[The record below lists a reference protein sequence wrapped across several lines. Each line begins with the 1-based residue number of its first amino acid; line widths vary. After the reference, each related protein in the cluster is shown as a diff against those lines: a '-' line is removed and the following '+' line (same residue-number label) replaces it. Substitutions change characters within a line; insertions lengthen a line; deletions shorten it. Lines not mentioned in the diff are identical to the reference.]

1 MNELQNFRVLIVE
14 DDEEDFMLTRDLLRD
29 IKGYAYAIEWAR
41 TFEEGL
47 SAMRKNLQD
56 ICLVDF
62 RLGAHDGVELL
73 QAARTAGAEAP
84 VILITGAGHEDADHA
99 AMKAGAADYLVKGQI
114 EAQTLERAIRYA
126 IERKRE
132 ASLAAFEQAR
142 LAAFGAQVGLILT
155 SRATL
160 SVILEKC
167 AGAMAQYLNA
177 ALAQVWICDAGE
189 KVMHLS
195 ASAGPKAAAAMSAE
209 VDLTLKALLGGQTVF
224 IPDLAAD
231 QGFGLPVWVRL
242 GLPPWVQSEGL
253 VSFAAYPLMLEG
265 RLVGCMSLYASDPIS
280 ETVLQ
285 ELGSVA
291 NGVALCIQRKQA
303 EDALDASESRY
314 RSVVANIKE
323 VVFQISEFG
332 YWSFLNPAWTEIT
345 GFAVTDTLEKPFV
358 DYFHPEDRTPA
369 RALFVK
375 LINGEVEYC
384 SFEARLLTHHA
395 EPRWAALYLRLTRNE
410 SGLVLGAS
418 GSLSDIT
425 DRKQAE
431 VQVQKLAAFPRVN
444 PNPVLEFTARAELS
458 YANHAAVELARSLGK
473 GQILEILPDGVAGI
487 VSDCL
492 ARGAK
497 HLGELVVIND
507 RTISWSFF
515 PVADNNV
522 VHCYG
527 NEITEMLSLE
537 NQYRHAQKLE
547 SVGQMAAG
555 IAHDYNN
562 VLTIIQGY
570 ADCLLVKVN
579 GDESMTNPLKQI
591 SGAAR
596 RATVLTRKLLTF
608 SRKQVIQARP
618 LDLNAIL
625 LDFGKMLPRLLG
637 EDITLNT
644 MYAEKLPSIKA
655 DDGMIEQVVMNLA
668 VNARDAMPKGGCL
681 TITTAVTEIRS
692 NYVAHQPEARVGSF
706 VTLTVQDTGCGMDA
720 KTLARIFEPFF
731 STKEVG
737 RGTGLGLATVYGI
750 AKQHQGWVEVTS
762 EVGIGTTFRVF
773 FPALKAVAVE
783 TDDQNDSLMIARG
796 GRETILL
803 VEDEPMLREL
813 VSKVLKGYDYR
824 VLEAE
829 TGAQALQLWET
840 SQGKVDLLLTD
851 MVMPGG
857 VSGAEL
863 AQKLRKRKSDL
874 RVIYSSGY
882 STEIGG
888 RSLSE
893 NDPMFLAKPYRPP
906 QLAQRIRKCLDN
918 PPLPILELATA

>member
-1 MNELQNFRVLIVE
+1 MNELRNCRVLIVE

-29 IKGYAYAIEWAR
+29 IKGGGYAIEWAR

-47 SAMRKNLQD
+47 NAMRKNHQD

-62 RLGAHDGVELL
+62 QLGAQNGVELL
-73 QAARTAGAEAP
+73 QMARAAGAEAP
-84 VILITGAGHEDADHA
+84 VIMVTGAGHEDADHA

-114 EAQTLERAIRYA
+114 EAPSLERTIRYA
-126 IERKRE
+126 IERKR
-132 ASLAAFEQAR
+132 AAARAAFEQAR

-155 SRATL
+155 CRATL
-160 SVILEKC
+160 SVILQNC

-177 ALAQVWICDAGE
+177 ALAQVWTYDAGE
-189 KVMHLS
+189 KALRLS
-195 ASAGPKAAAAMSAE
+195 ASAGPKAAAAPAAAGN
-209 VDLTLKALLGGQTVF
+209 LTLEALASGQSVF
-224 IPDLAAD
+224 IPVLAAD
-231 QGFGLPVWVRL
+231 RRFGPTAWA
-242 GLPPWVQSEGL
+242 QSEGL

-265 RLVGCMSLYASDPIS
+265 RLVGCMSLYGNEPLA

-303 EDALDASESRY
+303 EDALDASENRY
-314 RSVVANIKE
+314 RSVVSSIKE

-332 YWSFLNPAWTEIT
+332 YWTFLNPAWTEIT
-345 GFAVTDTLEKPFV
+345 GFAIADTLEKFFL
-358 DYFHPEDRTPA
+358 DYFHPDDRGPA

-375 LINGEVEYC
+375 LVNGDIEHC
-384 SFEARLLTHHA
+384 SFEARLLTRQG
-395 EPRWAALYLRLTRNE
+395 EPRWAELYLRLTRNE
-410 SGLVLGAS
+410 AGLVLGAS
-418 GSLSDIT
+418 GSLSDVT

-431 VQVQKLAAFPRVN
+431 VQVQKLAAFPRVS
-444 PNPVLEFTARAELS
+444 PNPVLEFTAAAELS
-458 YANHAAVELARSLGK
+458 YSNDAAVELARSMGK
-473 GQILEILPDGVAGI
+473 GHILELLPVGVAGI
-487 VSDCL
+487 VKDCL
-492 ARGAK
+492 ARKAK
-497 HLGELVVIND
+497 RLRELVVVND

-515 PVADNNV
+515 PVADNHV

-527 NEITEMLSLE
+527 SEITEMLTLE
-537 NQYRHAQKLE
+537 TQYRHAQKLE
-547 SVGQMAAG
+547 SVGQVAAG

-570 ADCLLVKVN
+570 ADCLLVKVK
-579 GDESMTNPLKQI
+579 GDESMSNPLKQI

-608 SRKQVIQARP
+608 SRKQVIQTRP
-618 LDLNAIL
+618 LNLNAVLI
-625 LDFGKMLPRLLG
+625 DFGKMLPRLLG

-644 MYAEKLPSIKA
+644 QYAKRLPAIKA

-668 VNARDAMPKGGCL
+668 VNARDAMPKGGRL
-681 TITTAVTEIRS
+681 TITTTVTEIGADYLS
-692 NYVAHQPEARVGSF
+692 SQPEARVGQF
-706 VTLTVQDTGCGMDA
+706 VTLTIQDTGCGMDA

-762 EVGIGTTFRVF
+762 EVGLGTTFRVF
-773 FPALKAVAVE
+773 FPALSTVAVE
-783 TDDQNDSLMIARG
+783 VDDQNDSLMIARG

-813 VSKVLKGYDYR
+813 VAKVLKDFDYR

-829 TGAQALQLWET
+829 TGVEALKVWE
-840 SQGKVDLLLTD
+840 SCQGKVDLLLTD

-857 VSGAEL
+857 IGGAEL
-863 AQKLRKRKSDL
+863 AQQLRKRKADL
-874 RVIYSSGY
+874 RIIYSSGY
-882 STEIGG
+882 STEICGK
-888 RSLSE
+888 SLND

-906 QLAQRIRKCLDN
+906 QLAQRVRKCLDN
-918 PPLPILELATA
+918 PPLPILELATT

>member
-1 MNELQNFRVLIVE
+1 MNEPQNFRVLIVE
-14 DDEEDFMLTRDLLRD
+14 DDEEDFMLTRDLLKE
-29 IKGYAYAIEWAR
+29 IESCAYTIEWAK
-41 TFEEGL
+41 TFAEGL
-47 SAMRKNLQD
+47 HLMRKNLQD

-73 QAARTAGAEAP
+73 QAARAAGAEAP

-114 EAQTLERAIRYA
+114 AAQTLERTIRYA
-126 IERKRE
+126 IERKRA
-132 ASLAAFEQAR
+132 ASLAASEQAR
-142 LAAFGAQVGLILT
+142 LAAFGAQVGLVLT
-155 SRATL
+155 CRATL
-160 SVILEKC
+160 SVILENC
-167 AGAMAQYLNA
+167 AGAMAEYLNG
-177 ALAQVWICDAGE
+177 ALAQVWIYDAE
-189 KVMHLS
+189 ERALRLS
-195 ASAGPKAAAAMSAE
+195 ASAGPKAAAVLSSAGN
-209 VDLTLKALLGGQTVF
+209 LTLDALLNGQTVYL
-224 IPDLAAD
+224 PALTAD
-231 QGFGLPVWVRL
+231 SRFGPSAWA
-242 GLPPWVQSEGL
+242 QSEGL

-265 RLVGCMSLYASDPIS
+265 RLVGCMSLYGGDPLA

-303 EDALDASESRY
+303 EDALDASENRY
-314 RSVVANIKE
+314 RSVVTSIKE

-345 GFAVTDTLEKPFV
+345 GFAIADTLEKFFL
-358 DYFHPEDRTPA
+358 DYFHPDDRGPA

-375 LINGEVEYC
+375 LVNGDLEHC
-384 SFEARLLTHHA
+384 SFEARLLTRQG
-395 EPRWAALYLRLTRNE
+395 EPRWAELYLRLSRNGA
-410 SGLVLGAS
+410 GLVLGAS

-444 PNPVLEFTARAELS
+444 PNPVLEFTAAAELS
-458 YANHAAVELARSLGK
+458 YHNDAAVELARSLGK
-473 GQILEILPDGVAGI
+473 GHILEILPAAVAGI

-492 ARGAK
+492 TRGAK
-497 HLGELVVIND
+497 RLRELVVIND

-515 PVADNNV
+515 PVADNHV

-527 NEITEMLSLE
+527 SEITEMLNLE
-537 NQYRHAQKLE
+537 TQYRHAQKLE

-579 GDESMTNPLKQI
+579 GDESMSNPLKQI

-608 SRKQVIQARP
+608 SRKQVIQAQP
-618 LDLNAIL
+618 LNLNTVL
-625 LDFGKMLPRLLG
+625 TDFGKMLPRLLG
-637 EDITLNT
+637 EDIVLKTN
-644 MYAEKLPSIKA
+644 YAEKLPAIKA

-668 VNARDAMPKGGCL
+668 VNARDAMPRGGCL
-681 TITTAVTEIRS
+681 TVTTTVKEIRAD
-692 NYVAHQPEARVGSF
+692 YVSHRPEARVGSF
-706 VTLTVQDTGCGMDA
+706 VTLSVQDTGCGMDA

-762 EVGIGTTFRVF
+762 EVGHGTTFRVY
-773 FPALKAVAVE
+773 FPALNTVLVD
-783 TDDQNDSLMIARG
+783 TDYHTESLKIARG

-803 VEDEPMLREL
+803 VEDEPLLREL
-813 VSKVLKGYDYR
+813 VAKVLKEYDYR

-829 TGAQALQLWET
+829 TGVEALKVWEAN
-840 SQGKVDLLLTD
+840 QGKVDLLLTD

-857 VSGAEL
+857 IGGAEL
-863 AQKLRKRKSDL
+863 ALQLRQRKSDL

-882 STEIGG
+882 STEVGG
-888 RSLSE
+888 KSLSE
-893 NDPMFLAKPYRPP
+893 NDPTFLAKPYRPP
-906 QLAQRIRKCLDN
+906 QLAQRVRKSLDN

>member
-1 MNELQNFRVLIVE
+1 MNIEPRNFRVLIVE
-14 DDEEDFMLTRDLLRD
+14 DDEEDFMLTRDLLKD
-29 IKGYAYAIEWAR
+29 IKGCAYTIEWAQ

-47 SAMRKNLQD
+47 SAMQKNHQD

-73 QAARTAGAEAP
+73 QAARAAGAEAP
-84 VILITGAGHEDADHA
+84 VILVTGAGHADADHA

-114 EAQTLERAIRYA
+114 EAQTLERTIRYA
-126 IERKRE
+126 IERKRA

-142 LAAFGAQVGLILT
+142 LAAFGAQVGLVLT
-155 SRATL
+155 CRATL
-160 SVILEKC
+160 PVILENC
-167 AGAMAQYLNA
+167 AGAMAQYLNGT
-177 ALAQVWICDAGE
+177 LAQVWTCDGTE
-189 KVMHLS
+189 KTLQLS
-195 ASAGPKAAAAMSAE
+195 ASAGAKAAAALSASE
-209 VDLTLKALLGGQTVF
+209 NLKLDALLSGQTVY
-224 IPDLAAD
+224 IPELATD
-231 QGFGLPVWVRL
+231 HRL
-242 GLPPWVQSEGL
+242 GGRAWAQAEGL

-265 RLVGCMSLYASDPIS
+265 RLVGCMSLYGSEPLA

-314 RSVVANIKE
+314 HSVVASIKE

-345 GFAVTDTLEKPFV
+345 GFAIADTLGKSFLE
-358 DYFHPEDRTPA
+358 YFHPDDRGATRA
-369 RALFVK
+369 RFVK
-375 LINGEVEYC
+375 LVNGEGDHC
-384 SFEARLLTHHA
+384 SFEARLLTRQG
-395 EPRWAALYLRLTRNE
+395 EPRWAELYLRLTRNE
-410 SGLVLGAS
+410 AGLVLGAS

-444 PNPVLEFTARAELS
+444 PNPVLEFTAGAELS
-458 YANHAAVELARSLGK
+458 YTNDAAVELARSFGK
-473 GQILEILPDGVAGI
+473 AHILEILPANAADI
-487 VSDCL
+487 VNDSL
-492 ARGAK
+492 TRGAK
-497 HLGELVVIND
+497 RLRELVVIND

-515 PVADNNV
+515 PVADNHV

-527 NEITEMLSLE
+527 SEITEMLSLE
-537 NQYRHAQKLE
+537 TQYRHAQKLE

-579 GDESMTNPLKQI
+579 GDESMANPLKQI

-618 LDLNAIL
+618 LNLNSVLA
-625 LDFGKMLPRLLG
+625 DFGKMLPRLLG
-637 EDITLNT
+637 EDIVLKTS
-644 MYAEKLPSIKA
+644 YAEKLPAIKA

-681 TITTAVTEIRS
+681 TVTTTVTEIRA
-692 NYVAHQPEARVGSF
+692 NYVLQRPEARVGLF

-750 AKQHQGWVEVTS
+750 AKQHQGWVEVIS
-762 EVGIGTTFRVF
+762 QVGQGTTFRVF
-773 FPALKAVAVE
+773 WPALPNVVVE
-783 TDDQNDSLMIARG
+783 TDDQHDTQMIARG

-803 VEDEPMLREL
+803 VEDEPLLREL
-813 VSKVLKGYDYR
+813 VARVLKEYDYR

-829 TGAQALQLWET
+829 TGVQALKVWET
-840 SQGKVDLLLTD
+840 CQGKVDLLLTD

-857 VSGAEL
+857 IGGAEL
-863 AQKLRKRKSDL
+863 AQQLRQRKPDL

-888 RSLSE
+888 KSLSE
-893 NDPMFLAKPYRPP
+893 TDPMFLAKPYRPP
-906 QLAQRIRKCLDN
+906 QLAQRVRKCLDN